1 MEAGE
6 GCACVERDPQPF
18 GDARGGR
25 RFEPWERTISLLQ
38 CKEKSN
44 QVCKVRRFGIPANM
58 AGFSSIPRA
67 HMTPS
72 TPVAA
77 RTCAASARERTSP
90 LAKTGIRTAWEIDGA
105 GGDSWKSLLFRKA
118 VTHWHNRQRK
128 TQEYKGRREWWTELS
143 SWNVPNPAE
152 PYNQNGRQGRTWGIE
167 SGEFSVL
174 DFPETQNLSISF
186 QSDWLYF
193 PLGFSFL
200 CDEPMNDDNLNDM
213 VLYEWLIR
221 PIKLVTSIDCQFEV
235 VVIYTPCTRIFKDS
249 SSVKGEWMYS

>member
-118 VTHWHNRQRK
+118 VTHWHNRQDVENGELNSPLGMSQ
-128 TQEYKGRREWWTELS
+128 TQ
-143 SWNVPNPAE
+143 
-152 PYNQNGRQGRTWGIE
+152 
-167 SGEFSVL
+167 
-174 DFPETQNLSISF
+174 QNLIIKMAVRE
-186 QSDWLYF
+186 
-193 PLGFSFL
+193 
-200 CDEPMNDDNLNDM
+200 EP
-213 VLYEWLIR
+213 EA
-221 PIKLVTSIDCQFEV
+221 
-235 VVIYTPCTRIFKDS
+235 
-249 SSVKGEWMYS
+249 

>member
-143 SWNVPNPAE
+143 SWNVPNPSKWPSGKNLRHRERWIFCIGFSRNPE
-152 PYNQNGRQGRTWGIE
+152 PFNQFSIRLAVFSAWVFLLVRWADERRQLKRYGSLRVTHTTNKIGNE
-167 SGEFSVL
+167 YR
-174 DFPETQNLSISF
+174 LSIWSCCY
-186 QSDWLYF
+186 LYSMHSHF
-193 PLGFSFL
+193 
-200 CDEPMNDDNLNDM
+200 
-213 VLYEWLIR
+213 
-221 PIKLVTSIDCQFEV
+221 
-235 VVIYTPCTRIFKDS
+235 
-249 SSVKGEWMYS
+249 